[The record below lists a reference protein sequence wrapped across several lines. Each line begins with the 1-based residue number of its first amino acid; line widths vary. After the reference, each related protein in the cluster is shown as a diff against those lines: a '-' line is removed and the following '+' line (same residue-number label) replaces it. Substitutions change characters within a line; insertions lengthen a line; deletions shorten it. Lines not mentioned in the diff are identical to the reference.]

1 MRDHAMVPAGP
12 SQILPKPRESKPL
25 PVADAIAARLKARGE
40 TIAVAESATGGLIAA
55 ALLAVP
61 GASAYFLGGAVVY
74 TRQAK
79 QLLLGI
85 DDAALGQFRSATEP
99 HALLLARHARAR
111 FAATWGLA
119 ETGASGPSGNRYGD
133 PAGHTCLA
141 IVGPSERAVTPATG
155 SSDRIAN
162 MRAFAA
168 AALELLAGV
177 LDPERVP

>member
-1 MRDHAMVPAGP
+1 MNDL
-12 SQILPKPRESKPL
+12 LPLAET
-25 PVADAIAARLKARGE
+25 IAAQLKARGE
-40 TIAVAESATGGLIAA
+40 TIAVAESSTGGLISA

-79 QLLLGI
+79 SLLLAIG
-85 DDAALGQFRSATEP
+85 DGALSEFRPATEP
-99 HALLLARHARAR
+99 HALLLARRAR
-111 FAATWGLA
+111 VQFAATWGLG
-119 ETGASGPSGNRYGD
+119 ETGATGPSGNRYGD

-141 IVGPSERAVTPATG
+141 ITGAAERAVTLETG

-168 AALELLAGV
+168 AALELLSDSLRRDG
-177 LDPERVP
+177 